1 MADQKVS
8 VYSLSELKNTTD
20 DALPNYLTS
29 LKFKQSHFLTDVR
42 LGLGYSAVAIA
53 GIAFWADHKLGW
65 DATKHWTLLA
75 VVAYFILNGA
85 LTYWIWGVEKGKVFT
100 GEINDTLISIASSVN
115 KHKPIYNL
123 RVRYEKQGKKPQQL
137 NISAPFTRWFDSD
150 GFFVATP
157 FQQWLASEIPVI
169 GEADPKKVASSAASI
184 ESNKESR
191 KVENAVNDTHV
202 DPQPN
207 GASPLTAAR
216 SRKTKKTHS

>member
-8 VYSLSELKNTTD
+8 VYSLSGTTPAPDLLPERMLTVAELKNTTD

-100 GEINDTLISIASSVN
+100 GEINDTL
-115 KHKPIYNL
+115 
-123 RVRYEKQGKKPQQL
+123 VRA
-137 NISAPFTRWFDSD
+137 N
-150 GFFVATP
+150 
-157 FQQWLASEIPVI
+157 
-169 GEADPKKVASSAASI
+169 
-184 ESNKESR
+184 
-191 KVENAVNDTHV
+191 
-202 DPQPN
+202 
-207 GASPLTAAR
+207 SPLWGV
-216 SRKTKKTHS
+216 